1 MVEILIAV
9 LCWSWY
15 AFRKAHCLRWFS
27 CYPQKHPI
35 VPITASIRYFFGLH
49 TSLGRTLSG
58 PSSNKVPG
66 KLHVQRLSCA
76 EPPNI
81 G

>member
-27 CYPQKHPI
+27 CYPQTSDHPDHRLY
-35 VPITASIRYFFGLH
+35 TLLFGLH
-49 TSLGRTLSG
+49 TSLGRTLLG
-58 PSSNKVPG
+58 PSSYKVPG
-66 KLHVQRLSCA
+66 KLHVQGLTCA
-76 EPPNI
+76 GPPNI